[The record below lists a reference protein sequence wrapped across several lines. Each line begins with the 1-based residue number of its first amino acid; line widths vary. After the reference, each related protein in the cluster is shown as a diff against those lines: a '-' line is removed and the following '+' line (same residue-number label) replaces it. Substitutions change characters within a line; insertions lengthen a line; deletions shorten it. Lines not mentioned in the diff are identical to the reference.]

1 MEAGRYLSG
10 RQTIAGDA
18 NLAAGN
24 IKKGVSIFGVAGSH
38 EGSGY
43 SITYNDSGGLMN
55 YIINQKV
62 ALAKVRFTPTYAY
75 LPSTHV
81 STGQWALLAPEVSN
95 VSAVYALDFVD
106 VKVNQKTGKVYP
118 NRPLVWCWD
127 DSSISFKIQT
137 GQGSYMTHTGTG
149 RLAMRQPV
157 YQNGDDCSCSVNFVD
172 AWCQLG

>member
-1 MEAGRYLSG
+1 M
-10 RQTIAGDA
+10 
-18 NLAAGN
+18 
-24 IKKGVSIFGVAGSH
+24 AGSH

-55 YIINQKV
+55 YVINQKV
-62 ALAKVRFTPTYAY
+62 ALTKVRFTPTYGY
-75 LPSTHV
+75 LASTQV
-81 STGQWALLAPEVSN
+81 STGQWALLAPEVNN

-106 VKVNQKTGKVYP
+106 VKVHSKTGKIYP
-118 NRPLVWCWD
+118 NRPLVWCWN

-137 GQGSYMTHTGTG
+137 GPSSYTTHTGSG

-157 YQNGDDCSCSVNFVD
+157 AINGDDCNCSVNFVD